1 VGGTL
6 AGIVGVFT
14 TQSAYAV
21 TTLLSDNFDSENGGS
36 ASPATEN
43 YTNFSNWDITDGSVD
58 LVGNGFLDD
67 VPGNGLYVDLD
78 GGTFDAGTMES
89 KTAFSF
95 NPGDDV
101 TLTFSILGSNGSGN
115 QMTVSL
121 GSLFSN
127 TFTDVDSGIQTINT
141 TVGALTSATLVFD
154 HAGGDNQGL
163 LIDNVNLSVSAAVP
177 FEFSPSLGLLLVG
190 AGFGIKRGRN
200 Y

>member
-1 VGGTL
+1 
-6 AGIVGVFT
+6 
-14 TQSAYAV
+14 
-21 TTLLSDNFDSENGGS
+21 
-36 ASPATEN
+36 
-43 YTNFSNWDITDGSVD
+43 
-58 LVGNGFLDD
+58 LDD